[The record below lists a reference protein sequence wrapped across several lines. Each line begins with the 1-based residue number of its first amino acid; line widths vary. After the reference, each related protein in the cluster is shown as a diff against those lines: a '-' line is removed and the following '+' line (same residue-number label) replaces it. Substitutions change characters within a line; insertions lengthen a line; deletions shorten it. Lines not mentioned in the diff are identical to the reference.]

1 MRIGILKTDQVREEL
16 VDEFGEY
23 PDMFIDLLKSVD
35 RELEFSVYDV
45 TTGQFP
51 EHLHADDAYLITGSK
66 ASVYEEQPWIQAL
79 AGLVRQLHQARK
91 KLVGVCFGH
100 QLVAQALGGRAE
112 KSDRG
117 WGVGVHAAC
126 FARIPGWHDYA
137 EAEFKLLVSHQDQV
151 VEPAPG
157 MEVLAGSDFCENA
170 VCQLGDHI
178 LTFQGHPEFVPGY
191 SEQLL
196 KLRREN
202 IGEEKYHAG
211 MDSLSQPIDRERVG
225 RWMVNFLREPV
236 S

>member
-23 PDMFIDLLKSVD
+23 PDMFIELLKSVD

-45 TTGQFP
+45 TRGQLP

-79 AGLVRQLHQARK
+79 ARLVRQLHQARK
-91 KLVGVCFGH
+91 KLVGICFGH

-236 S
+236 